1 MKKRGFTLIELLAV
15 IVILAIIALIS
26 VPIVINIINDTKTS
40 SEKESVELYI
50 DSVKKAMA
58 RKQLEKNN
66 FNPATCEI
74 KEDGNLLCD
83 DVEVIVEMKG
93 AKPIKGIIEFSNEK
107 INEETT
113 WLKMSNSNYYSY
125 KNNKIKKLIEEEIK
139 YLEIKLPEEYKEVEY
154 IESTGSQ
161 YINTKLSANEYDN
174 ISVEI
179 YGKYTA
185 STKYSYIFSSGYY
198 NSDEDSS
205 FILMGQT
212 NEMGIIMQYGK
223 AATEKKVK
231 DFDTDNHIWYLD
243 LAAKQ
248 GKLDSTVVNLDG
260 NIIKFNYNYYLFSEY
275 TNGTACNKAKFRM
288 NYCKI
293 KNERN
298 QFIRYYIPCYTN
310 TTVLD
315 VDGIERPKGTI
326 GMYDLTEG
334 KFYVNKG
341 SGNFI
346 KGSDIN

>member
-1 MKKRGFTLIELLAV
+1 M
-15 IVILAIIALIS
+15 ALIS

-50 DSVKKAMA
+50 DSVKKAVA

-161 YINTKLSANEYDN
+161 YINT
-174 ISVEI
+174 
-179 YGKYTA
+179 
-185 STKYSYIFSSGYY
+185 
-198 NSDEDSS
+198 
-205 FILMGQT
+205 
-212 NEMGIIMQYGK
+212 
-223 AATEKKVK
+223 
-231 DFDTDNHIWYLD
+231 
-243 LAAKQ
+243 
-248 GKLDSTVVNLDG
+248 NLW
-260 NIIKFNYNYYLFSEY
+260 
-275 TNGTACNKAKFRM
+275 
-288 NYCKI
+288 
-293 KNERN
+293 
-298 QFIRYYIPCYTN
+298 
-310 TTVLD
+310 
-315 VDGIERPKGTI
+315 
-326 GMYDLTEG
+326 
-334 KFYVNKG
+334 
-341 SGNFI
+341 
-346 KGSDIN
+346 